1 MSDTPPE
8 TRLPAMYLPH
18 GGGPSFFMQGP
29 RKQMYLEMEL
39 FLRGV
44 LASLAHRPRAI
55 LVVTAHWEAPV
66 ATFAS
71 NPSPE
76 LIYDYYGF
84 PEETY
89 QLRYP
94 APGAPALALE
104 AAALLHH
111 AGIPARVDPDYG
123 WDHGVFV
130 PLKVMVPEAD
140 IPILAMSLQASLEPR
155 LHYAMGR
162 ALQPLRDQGVLIV
175 GSGMSFHNL
184 RNFAAG
190 GPDAARFDAWLDQ
203 ALAGNHAHRESQ
215 LAAWQHAPSG
225 RAAHPREEHL
235 IPLMVAAGA
244 GSEHAARKLW
254 SGLVGP
260 ARNSG
265 WAFD

>member
-1 MSDTPPE
+1 MKPS
-8 TRLPAMYLPH
+8 LPAMYLPH

-29 RKQMYLEMEL
+29 RKQMYLEMEM

-44 LASLAHRPRAI
+44 IASLATRPKAI
-55 LVVTAHWEAPV
+55 LLVSAHWEAPV
-66 ATFAS
+66 PTFAG
-71 NPSPE
+71 NPQPG

-84 PEETY
+84 PEATY
-89 QLRYP
+89 QLTYP
-94 APGAPALALE
+94 APGAPELATQ
-104 AAALLHH
+104 AAELLQS
-111 AGIPARVDPDYG
+111 AGIPAQVDPDYG

-130 PLKVMVPEAD
+130 PLKVMLPDANLPV
-140 IPILAMSLQASLEPR
+140 LAMSLHASLDPR

-190 GPDAARFDAWLDQ
+190 GPDSERFDAWLDQ
-203 ALAGNHAHRESQ
+203 ALAGDHQHRESQ
-215 LAAWQHAPSG
+215 LAVWHNAPSG

-244 GSEHAARKLW
+244 GSEQPARKLW